1 MNSHEQNNAA
11 IPIIFIFGLLIAG
24 FIYWVAEQTGL
35 DFVTTANVFGR
46 LIAVMVLTGV
56 IAYFWRT
63 LWVLPVL
70 TAGSYISLFPA
81 FDYWSQQHFPFHS
94 DQYMWYANGW
104 IQLFIT
110 GGIVAITVCVIKLI
124 QSWES

>member
-46 LIAVMVLTGV
+46 LIAVMVLTG
-56 IAYFWRT
+56 
-63 LWVLPVL
+63 LLP
-70 TAGSYISLFPA
+70 ISGAL
-81 FDYWSQQHFPFHS
+81 Y
-94 DQYMWYANGW
+94 G
-104 IQLFIT
+104 
-110 GGIVAITVCVIKLI
+110 CCRC
-124 QSWES
+124 

>member
-70 TAGSYISLFPA
+70 TAGSYISLFP
-81 FDYWSQQHFPFHS
+81 
-94 DQYMWYANGW
+94 
-104 IQLFIT
+104 
-110 GGIVAITVCVIKLI
+110 GI
-124 QSWES
+124 